1 MQVQKQMTDICVKV
15 HKCPVPI
22 IWLDT
27 SVIINIALLK
37 LGKLNNVTEKLR
49 IEKYQ
54 KKIYELTRIGKLLCP
69 EASQPNEVW
78 VQRSNFLDT
87 LYELSLGVTFRSH
100 NGIKDLQVQRMMSA
114 YISGET
120 SVTMPYIEAFLQDPV
135 LVTSQSLES
144 GLSVH
149 VDMGILGEIEDIKS
163 QRAIIHQEWEDLRQ
177 VCLDEGTTYEKQL
190 QLERFGG
197 IKETISMAY
206 AYAKKA
212 MNGYET
218 ADNEFRSHLEISRLL
233 GLWNLHEGA
242 VGDLA
247 GLMKFL
253 SSPHYAAAPAID
265 ISAALIARLITGNKS
280 INHGDAMD
288 VDHIS
293 SILPYV
299 NLMIVD
305 KRMRNLVR
313 QLSLDIKYNTLVC
326 FTGDTDEIDNFFIQ
340 TETAKVRSS

>member
-1 MQVQKQMTDICVKV
+1 MTDICVKV

-27 SVIINIALLK
+27 SVIIKIALLK
-37 LGKLNNVTEKLR
+37 LGKLNNATEKLR
-49 IEKYQ
+49 LEELQ

-69 EASQPNEVW
+69 EAGQANEVW
-78 VQRSNFLDT
+78 IQRSHFLDT

-100 NGIKDLQVQRMMSA
+100 KGIEDIQVQRMMSA

-120 SVTMPYIEAFLQDPV
+120 LVSLPYIEAFLQDPV
-135 LVTSQSLES
+135 LVANQSLES

-149 VDMGILGEIEDIKS
+149 VDIGILDTIEDIKN
-163 QRAIIHQEWEDLRQ
+163 QRAIVHKELEDLRQ
-177 VCLDEGTTYEKQL
+177 TCLSEGMTYNEQL
-190 QLERFGG
+190 QREKFGG
-197 IKETISMAY
+197 IKETISLAR

-212 MNGYET
+212 ISGFE
-218 ADNEFRSHLEISRLL
+218 AEDNEFRSHLEISRLL
-233 GLWNLHEGA
+233 SVWNLHEGA
-242 VGDLA
+242 SGDLA

-253 SSPHYAAAPAID
+253 ISPHYASAPAVD
-265 ISAALIARLITGNKS
+265 ISAALIARLITGKKS
-280 INHGDAMD
+280 IDHGDAID

-305 KRMRNLVR
+305 KRMRDLVR
-313 QLSLDIKYNTLVC
+313 QLSLDRKYNTLVC

-340 TETAKVRSS
+340 AETAQVRSS